1 MNVPALSF
9 HKPERQGQG
18 SLVSKI
24 RKKGWASPPQKIP
37 AQAELG
43 RATPR
48 VEMRVMGWVT
58 RQAAEKRNK
67 EIPPRLKAAS
77 GKTTIESLAA

>member
-43 RATPR
+43 RATP
-48 VEMRVMGWVT
+48 GS
-58 RQAAEKRNK
+58 RNARDGLGH
-67 EIPPRLKAAS
+67 PPNVLRCSVRGVKA
-77 GKTTIESLAA
+77 LDDLRD